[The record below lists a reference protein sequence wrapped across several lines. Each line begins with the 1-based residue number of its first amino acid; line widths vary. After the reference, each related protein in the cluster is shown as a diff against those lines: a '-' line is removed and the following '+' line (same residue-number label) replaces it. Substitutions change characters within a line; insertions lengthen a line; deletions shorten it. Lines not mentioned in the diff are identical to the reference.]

1 MPTALSTI
9 TLTTKNL
16 MVFMILLDSPVKTC
30 LVSHS
35 LDIYQSSVIQTLGC
49 SVQGDS
55 ASSEIINSGCYLHFS
70 ILNGIADDR

>member
-35 LDIYQSSVIQTLGC
+35 LDICQSSVIQTPWG
-49 SVQGDS
+49 VQFNVTLPVARS
-55 ASSEIINSGCYLHFS
+55 
-70 ILNGIADDR
+70 